1 MVCVSGMGNKFPSLL
16 IAKGKEG
23 KTIEKK
29 YSKNK
34 NILSKKVFLKCQV
47 NIWLTIDLFKI
58 LG

>member
-1 MVCVSGMGNKFPSLL
+1 MVCVSATSNKLPPFL

-34 NILSKKVFLKCQV
+34 NILSKKPF
-47 NIWLTIDLFKI
+47 
-58 LG
+58 